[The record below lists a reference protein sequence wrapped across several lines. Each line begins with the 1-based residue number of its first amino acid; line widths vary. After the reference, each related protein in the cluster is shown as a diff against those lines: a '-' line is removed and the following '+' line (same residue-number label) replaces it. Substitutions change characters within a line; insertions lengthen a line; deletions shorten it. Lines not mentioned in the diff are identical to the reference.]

1 MWWRQFWTE
10 DGNVR
15 LAIGIPNLADQAPAI
30 CRTMS
35 VSSRCGH
42 RGVRI
47 DGLQQVALA

>member
-15 LAIGIPNLADQAPAI
+15 LAIGIPNLADQALAI
-30 CRTMS
+30 CRRMS